1 MLLEHVLL
9 NHFEKLFIK
18 KIKEKLTNSLTI
30 FSIFHKLFLKIDDYM
45 RHTLI
50 RLIKRKKERKKEEEK
65 KREKSHLT
73 QDKTYVPHCETLVNK
88 LKPII

>member
-1 MLLEHVLL
+1 
-9 NHFEKLFIK
+9 
-18 KIKEKLTNSLTI
+18 
-30 FSIFHKLFLKIDDYM
+30 M
-45 RHTLI
+45 RHILI